1 MKDISLNRIQE
12 MAIETAAYGVHPSG
26 EYIYS
31 FYTEQLQAF
40 ARLVAEHE
48 REEISNEWWSCY
60 QSDLENGVK
69 SLNEYEAKK
78 FATTYPELAKFGSW
92 LEARGNP

>member
-1 MKDISLNRIQE
+1 MTQDEIIE
-12 MAIETAAYGVHPSG
+12 MAKQVGYNGPNIAIFT
-26 EYIYS
+26 IKD
-31 FYTEQLQAF
+31 LKAF
-40 ARLVAEHE
+40 ANLVAQHE
-48 REEISNEWWSCY
+48 REVISDEWWDCY

-92 LEARGNP
+92 LEAREQA

>member
-1 MKDISLNRIQE
+1 MNKELIIELLKQAVYSGPNI
-12 MAIETAAYGVHPSG
+12 AIFTMQDLEK
-26 EYIYS
+26 
-31 FYTEQLQAF
+31 F

-48 REEISNEWWSCY
+48 REAISDEWWSCY

-69 SLNEYEAKK
+69 SLNEYESKK

-92 LEARGNP
+92 LDARSNS

>member
-1 MKDISLNRIQE
+1 MNEDLIYKFAHKVGLPHWYQTKEVVNFKLLQE
-12 MAIETAAYGVHPSG
+12 
-26 EYIYS
+26 
-31 FYTEQLQAF
+31 F
-40 ARLVAEHE
+40 ANLIAEHE
-48 REEISNEWWSCY
+48 REAISNEWWSCY

-92 LEARGNP
+92 LDARSNS

>member
-1 MKDISLNRIQE
+1 MTQE
-12 MAIETAAYGVHPSG
+12 ELTKLINEFLPYPSEG
-26 EYIYS
+26 QHYALR
-31 FYTEQLQAF
+31 QF
-40 ARLVAEHE
+40 AKLVAEKE
-48 REEISNEWWSCY
+48 RELISDEWWSCY

-92 LEARGNP
+92 LDARGNS